1 MYPNHKVHPDRTPY
15 PDQKVHPD
23 LSMDVV
29 AEYRP
34 AVLALAAR
42 LLRRRKD
49 DPDVE
54 DVAHE
59 TFRRVLEQ
67 PEKWDADRPLLPW
80 VLGIAR
86 HVALDA
92 LRTSA
97 RQRARLSTPQA
108 GANGG
113 DPVLGLLSPEP
124 GPDSAY
130 TTRESARRLE
140 RAIDALPAGER
151 GALLLFHLDG
161 LSYREIAERL
171 GVPPATVGTWV
182 LRARRAVTAAVARS
196 SNNESRGES

>member
-1 MYPNHKVHPDRTPY
+1 
-15 PDQKVHPD
+15 
-23 LSMDVV
+23 MDVV

-67 PEKWDADRPLLPW
+67 PDKWDADRPLLPW

-92 LRTSA
+92 LRASA
-97 RQRARLSTPQA
+97 RQRSRNASPTSDD
-108 GANGG
+108 GA
-113 DPVLGLLSPEP
+113 DDAISRLLSPGP
-124 GPDSAY
+124 GPERAYASAE
-130 TTRESARRLE
+130 TARHLE
-140 RAIDALPAGER
+140 RALAALPPSER
-151 GALLLFHLDG
+151 KALLLFHLEG
-161 LSYREIAERL
+161 LSYREIADRL
-171 GVPPATVGTWV
+171 AVPPATVGTWV
-182 LRARRAVTAAVARS
+182 LRARRALAKALAS
-196 SNNESRGES
+196 SAHRSRGEA